1 MKRIGNKVSY
11 IRKPLAKNS
20 FVSAGLSAVSVI
32 LAAAAVGLSYMSQGN
47 APLTAAALGF
57 SSILTAVSAIAY
69 GVFSFFEKE
78 KNYLLAKISLTAS
91 GVMVFIWLIIIALG

>member
-20 FVSAGLSAVSVI
+20 FVSAGLSAASVI

-47 APLTAAALGF
+47 AQLTASSLGF

-78 KNYLLAKISLTAS
+78 KNYLLAKISLTAA

>member
-20 FVSAGLSAVSVI
+20 FVSAGLSAASVI

-47 APLTAAALGF
+47 APLTAAAPGV
-57 SSILTAVSAIAY
+57 SRILAGGSATALR
-69 GVFSFFEKE
+69 GFSFFEKE
-78 KNYLLAKISLTAS
+78 KNYLLAKISLTAA